1 MIIHFVLKTLK
12 LIIIQVTVEDGVYS
26 DDAYI
31 LASPDNLVIWS
42 GVQRENMQEET
53 DQAKRFI
60 LNKLLL
66 LS

>member
-31 LASPDNLVIWS
+31 LASPDNLVIRS